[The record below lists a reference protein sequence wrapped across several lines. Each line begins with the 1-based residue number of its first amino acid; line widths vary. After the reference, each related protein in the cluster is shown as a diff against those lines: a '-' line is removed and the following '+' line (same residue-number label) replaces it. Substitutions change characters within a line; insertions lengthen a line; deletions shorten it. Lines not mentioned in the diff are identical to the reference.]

1 MRNSKLKR
9 QNKETYMKKFIY
21 LSLTL
26 LLLCGICACDKKED
40 NGFNEV
46 MIESSG
52 NFSTEMIIEDSTDVT
67 IVEMP

>member
-1 MRNSKLKR
+1 
-9 QNKETYMKKFIY
+9 MKKFVY

-26 LLLCGICACDKKED
+26 LLLCGICACNKNDQTNASNDEII
-40 NGFNEV
+40 
-46 MIESSG
+46 IENSG